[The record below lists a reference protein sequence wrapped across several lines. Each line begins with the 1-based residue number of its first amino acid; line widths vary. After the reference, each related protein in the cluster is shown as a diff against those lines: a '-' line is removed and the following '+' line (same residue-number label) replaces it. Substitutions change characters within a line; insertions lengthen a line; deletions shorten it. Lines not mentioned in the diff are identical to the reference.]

1 MPRHE
6 IFNAAKKT
14 AAQLSAACETLGHVN
29 APGDGRR
36 LLLELAVLGFRAVLK
51 QRTKLLR
58 GHLPRPTRLQLQLAQ
73 AGTQVSLGAAL
84 MRRGLGGRRQR
95 WRRGLD
101 RAGRGADSHCR
112 RTINVL
118 HPTPS
123 LCCHLLHPTPSS
135 VRWNNCRAE
144 RQCRGNGQVREANLS
159 AAIKHFR
166 EVKRHSADALFL
178 VLWKHLRT

>member
-84 MRRGLGGRRQR
+84 IG
-95 WRRGLD
+95 
-101 RAGRGADSHCR
+101 
-112 RTINVL
+112 
-118 HPTPS
+118 
-123 LCCHLLHPTPSS
+123 
-135 VRWNNCRAE
+135 
-144 RQCRGNGQVREANLS
+144 
-159 AAIKHFR
+159 
-166 EVKRHSADALFL
+166 
-178 VLWKHLRT
+178 